1 MFQYFNFQ
9 TLGAKIR
16 IFHNK
21 KHLSTLFIEKKMSEP
36 TKHGNTT
43 LDHVLKYTGVF
54 GGVQGLNILMSI
66 VRNKLASKLL
76 GAAGIGLMGYYVAGA
91 ELAGNCSNMGIP
103 ISSVQHLSE
112 LFETDDRARITRF
125 IRVIRTWC
133 LWTALLA
140 ALLCGVGAVAYDWH
154 FVLLA
159 PMVMAVAVTGGEI
172 SILKGMRRLKR
183 VATISVLA
191 AVATFCLTIPFFW
204 AFRLQ
209 GIILSLDCTAL
220 AITIIHLCFT
230 LPLYPWRVSPLS
242 AQTFREGLPL
252 LRVGIPYV
260 LTGIAGAAMAFALQ
274 AFLKSYSSDETLGY
288 YRVGYTIMVSYA
300 GIVFKALEPD
310 YFPRL
315 SSVSH
320 DLQRCNQT
328 INQQIRA
335 FLLLMSPMLIAL
347 ILLMPVILQVL
358 YTSEFLPASSMTVC
372 AVFYMFFRCLSVPIA
387 YTALARGDSKTYMV
401 MEIIYDIFSL
411 SVIIGCYLQWQLI
424 GIGIG
429 LSLSG
434 LFDLLLAGIC
444 YARLYHIRLER
455 PSLLLAVE
463 QAVLLAAAVAAC
475 LLLPTVWKYAFGAL
489 LLLLSVWRSARVLN
503 RESDFVQKLRKRFRP

>member
-1 MFQYFNFQ
+1 
-9 TLGAKIR
+9 
-16 IFHNK
+16 
-21 KHLSTLFIEKKMSEP
+21 MSEP
-36 TKHGNTT
+36 AKHGHAT

-91 ELAGNCSNMGIP
+91 ELAGNCSNMGLS
-103 ISSVQHLSE
+103 ISAVQQLSA
-112 LFETDDRARITRF
+112 LFETDDKARISRF
-125 IRVIRTWC
+125 IRVVRTWC
-133 LWTALLA
+133 LWTACLA
-140 ALLCGVGAVAYDWH
+140 ALFCAVGSLVYDWH
-154 FVLLA
+154 FVLLV
-159 PMVMAVAVTGGEI
+159 PMVMAVAITGGEI
-172 SILKGMRRLKR
+172 SVLKGMRRLKR

-191 AVATFCLTIPFFW
+191 AIATFCLTIPFFW

-209 GIILSLDCTAL
+209 GIILSLDCTAV
-220 AITIIHLCFT
+220 AIMVIHLCFT
-230 LPLYPWRVSPLS
+230 VPLYPWRVSPFS
-242 AQTFREGLPL
+242 KEMFREGLPL

-260 LTGIAGAAMAFALQ
+260 ITGIAGAAMTFALQ
-274 AFLKSYSSDETLGY
+274 AFLKSYSSDDTLGY
-288 YRVGYTIMVSYA
+288 YRVGYTVMVSYA

-315 SSVSH
+315 SSVCH

-358 YTSEFLPASSMTVC
+358 YTSEFMPASGMTIC

-387 YTALARGDSKTYMV
+387 YTALARGDSRTYMV

-434 LFDLLLAGIC
+434 LFDLLIASLC
-444 YARLYHIRLER
+444 YARFYHIRLER
-455 PSLLLAVE
+455 LSFRLAIE
-463 QAVLLAAAVAAC
+463 QAVLLSAAVAAC
-475 LLLPTVWKYAFGAL
+475 LLLPTVWKYALGGL
-489 LLLLSVWRSARVLN
+489 LLLLSAWRSYRILN
-503 RESDFVQKLRKRFRP
+503 RESDFVQKLRKRLRL